1 MAITGCLRQIKT
13 FIKVGEQF
21 DAPNMLLL
29 PSAACLPGP
38 LAPLRVHVRA
48 QCDFFYLVTENR
60 NTAHYFAEMISWRL
74 GLGVKRSR
82 QLGCWCCVLPLCS
95 VSCAEHIPTAGAF
108 QPASSSPFFGRRNST
123 TVYRLTAPSSERLAG

>member
-74 GLGVKRSR
+74 GLGSR
-82 QLGCWCCVLPLCS
+82 EAVSWGCWCCLLPLFRS
-95 VSCAEHIPTAGAF
+95 VVPSTYQLLVHFSLQVPALFLDAEIQQQFTDL
-108 QPASSSPFFGRRNST
+108 QPPRRS
-123 TVYRLTAPSSERLAG
+123 G